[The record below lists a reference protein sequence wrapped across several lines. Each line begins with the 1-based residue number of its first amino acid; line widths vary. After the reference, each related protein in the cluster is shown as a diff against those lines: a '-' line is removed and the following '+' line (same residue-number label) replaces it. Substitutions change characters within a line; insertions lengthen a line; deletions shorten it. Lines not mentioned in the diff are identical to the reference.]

1 MSTFRTADRS
11 TAIKVNGLRLRR
23 SATVPP
29 APSRPAFVAAG
40 PQVTSTTGSL
50 SVAWPG
56 LTLAGHLGILVHET
70 SGGSA
75 SISAP
80 SGWAAFPGSPVV
92 DVANATGSKLSVF
105 WKFAE
110 SNAEVNVTTTGVA
123 DHSLAR
129 IYVLS
134 NVRPSIAPGRAIT
147 TDTKTSA
154 SANITWPSI
163 ETLAHN
169 SRVVY
174 IASRPDDS
182 SATGVFTFFT
192 NANLDQLFAAGEA
205 GTASGDGGGFAM
217 FLGRK
222 ATPGSTGTA
231 TANLSVSVT
240 NAMMVFALEPTN
252 ELPA

>member
-29 APSRPAFVAAG
+29 IPVRPAFVAAG
-40 PQVTSTTGSL
+40 TAVTATTASL
-50 SVAWPG
+50 SVAWPA
-56 LTLAGHLGILVHET
+56 LASAGDLGILVHQT

-80 SGWAAFPGSPVV
+80 SGWAAFTGSPVV
-92 DVANATGSKLSVF
+92 DVADATGSKLSVF

-110 SNAEVNVTTTGVA
+110 SNAEANVTTTGVA

-134 NVRPSIAPGRAIT
+134 GVRPSIAPGRAIT

-154 SANITWPSI
+154 SASITWPSI
-163 ETLAHN
+163 NTLAHN

-182 SATGVFTFFT
+182 SATNVFTFFT
-192 NANLDQLFAAGEA
+192 NADLTETAAAGEA
-205 GTASGDGGGFAM
+205 GTVSGNGGGFAL
-217 FLGRK
+217 FIGTK
-222 ATPGSTGTA
+222 ATPGNTGTA
-231 TANLSVSVT
+231 TANLSASVT
-240 NAMMVFALEPTN
+240 NAMMVLALEPTN